1 MNFQQSHV
9 LETLR
14 QVQVFL
20 DDNAAVVGPTIAS
33 SRKSLDDVVTQLSA
47 HATAQESGNIA
58 SRGETARQ
66 RVLRSSLR
74 RDHMRPIAE
83 VAKQKLRDVPEF
95 HALTMPPS
103 SATSAQLVARA
114 SAMANAAQSYAQVF
128 MDVGLPE
135 GFVADLNS
143 TAGEVA
149 KSIDERKQHAGKR
162 AGATAGIRAEEK
174 RGRSMLRLVDALIL
188 PRLGSNDALI
198 AEWKSAKRVSRKA
211 GPAIG
216 TTVAAPAATG
226 STAVPPQPA
235 VA

>member
-1 MNFQQSHV
+1 MNHQQSHV

-66 RVLRSSLR
+66 HMLRSSLR
-74 RDHMRPIAE
+74 QNHMRPIAE

-103 SATSAQLVARA
+103 NAT
-114 SAMANAAQSYAQVF
+114 
-128 MDVGLPE
+128 
-135 GFVADLNS
+135 
-143 TAGEVA
+143 
-149 KSIDERKQHAGKR
+149 
-162 AGATAGIRAEEK
+162 
-174 RGRSMLRLVDALIL
+174 
-188 PRLGSNDALI
+188 
-198 AEWKSAKRVSRKA
+198 
-211 GPAIG
+211 
-216 TTVAAPAATG
+216 
-226 STAVPPQPA
+226 
-235 VA
+235 

>member
-1 MNFQQSHV
+1 MNHQQSHV

-20 DDNAAVVGPTIAS
+20 DNNAAAVGPNVAS

-95 HALTMPPS
+95 HALTMPS
-103 SATSAQLVARA
+103 TNATSAQLVARA
-114 SAMANAAQSYAQVF
+114 SAMADAGQLHEQVF
-128 MDVGLPE
+128 KDVGLPND
-135 GFVADLNS
+135 FVADLRS
-143 TAGEVA
+143 MAGEVA
-149 KSIDERKQHAGKR
+149 KSIDDRKQHIGKR
-162 AGATAGIRAEEK
+162 SGATADIGPPASIRIYLQQPVAK
-174 RGRSMLRLVDALIL
+174 RPRDLSRLVAC
-188 PRLGSNDALI
+188 PRM
-198 AEWKSAKRVSRKA
+198 R
-211 GPAIG
+211 
-216 TTVAAPAATG
+216 
-226 STAVPPQPA
+226 
-235 VA
+235 